1 MFAILKVIRVLLEAV
16 DLCLNFI
23 QQCIGNQTM
32 TKANATLLA

>member
-1 MFAILKVIRVLLEAV
+1 VKFSENHKFSLEAV

-23 QQCIGNQTM
+23 QQCIGSQTM